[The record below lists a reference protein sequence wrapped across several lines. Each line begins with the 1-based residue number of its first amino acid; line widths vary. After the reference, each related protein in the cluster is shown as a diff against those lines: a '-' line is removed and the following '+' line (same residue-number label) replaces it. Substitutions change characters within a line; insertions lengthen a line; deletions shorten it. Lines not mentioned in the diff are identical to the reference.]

1 MQAVIAVG
9 VDLVDIDRFERVLRR
24 SPRLAERVFTA
35 DERRECGGRAS
46 SLAARWAIKEAV
58 AKALVDNRGHE
69 WHDCRT
75 TRGPMGE
82 PVVELRGTVA
92 HSARVRGITSWHVSV
107 SHDGGIAVAFVVAS
121 GSVQQ

>member
-1 MQAVIAVG
+1 MQTIISVG
-9 VDLVDIDRFERVLRR
+9 VDLVDISRFERVLTRT
-24 SPRLAERVFTA
+24 PRLVERVFTIE
-35 DERRECGGRAS
+35 ERRECAGRVS

-75 TRGPMGE
+75 TSGPQGQ
-82 PVVELRGTVA
+82 PLLELRGTVA

-107 SHDGGIAVAFVVAS
+107 SHDGGMAVAFVIAS
-121 GSVQQ
+121 GPGTP